1 MLVRGKYL
9 CIFKVVSTVE
19 CLHIVFFEESFY
31 RGSAIPYMF
40 HKFNNVFHHTYK
52 SL

>member
-1 MLVRGKYL
+1 MVVRSKYL

-31 RGSAIPYMF
+31 RGIAIPDMF
-40 HKFNNVFHHTYK
+40 HKFNKVFHHTYK